1 MQTISGN
8 NLSKLIPS
16 LRRGDRKAIYLGS
29 GEIMKIFEEHGREVL
44 EEFCFLAD
52 VTTSPAGAK
61 YLSDFGINV
70 GVMERKVGYISVVLR
85 YADGTKSEAIR
96 TKEWDRVGQTLRIK
110 GVDDDIKH
118 VSLSGVV
125 SIVET
130 KKIYYTL

>member
-70 GVMERKVGYISVVLR
+70 GVMERKVGYIGIVLR

-110 GVDDDIKH
+110 GVDDDIQH

-125 SIVET
+125 SIVENKT
-130 KKIYYTL
+130 IYYTL

>member
-61 YLSDFGINV
+61 YLSGFGINV
-70 GVMERKVGYISVVLR
+70 GVMERKVGYIGVVLR
-85 YADGTKSEAIR
+85 YADGTKSEPIQ
-96 TKEWDRVGQTLRIK
+96 TKEWDKVGESLRLK
-110 GVDDDIKH
+110 GVNDEIEY
-118 VSLSGVV
+118 VTLAGVE